1 MPVPGV
7 EWALECGLG
16 AVDAG
21 TALQSCCV
29 LLGSIRPSRGETVGA
44 RRRRTTTGGEDPHR
58 RQKHRKVLPAVACS
72 VSWVCI

>member
-21 TALQSCCV
+21 TVLQSCCV

-44 RRRRTTTGGEDPHR
+44 RRRRTTTGGTPIGDRSTKKCSPPSH
-58 RQKHRKVLPAVACS
+58 AVS
-72 VSWVCI
+72 LG